1 MKEYIA
7 SVRFEDEVF
16 EMKREYRT
24 KAAFKADLL
33 ENGFSVRFITTAEK
47 YDEDVTKYY
56 ERLELA
62 RDNARIKRQ
71 VRRELKAEY
80 GIDY

>member
-7 SVRFEDEVF
+7 SVRFENEVF

-24 KAAFKADLL
+24 KAAFRADLL

-56 ERLELA
+56 ERLERT

-71 VRRELKAEY
+71 VKRELKAEY

>member
-7 SVRFEDEVF
+7 SVRFENEVF

-24 KAAFKADLL
+24 KAAFRADLL

-56 ERLELA
+56 ERLERI

-71 VRRELKAEY
+71 VGRELKAEY

>member
-7 SVRFEDEVF
+7 RVRFEGEVF

-24 KAAFKADLL
+24 KTAFRADLL
-33 ENGFSVRFITTAEK
+33 ENGFSVCFITTTEK
-47 YDEDVTKYY
+47 YDEDAAKYY
-56 ERLELA
+56 ERLERA

>member
-33 ENGFSVRFITTAEK
+33 ENGFSVRFIIS
-47 YDEDVTKYY
+47 DF
-56 ERLELA
+56 L
-62 RDNARIKRQ
+62 NASISLWLPFSKTSGTFKPLYSRGF
-71 VRRELKAEY
+71 V
-80 GIDY
+80 

>member
-7 SVRFEDEVF
+7 SVRFGNEVF

-56 ERLELA
+56 ERLERT

>member
-7 SVRFEDEVF
+7 SVRFENEVF

-56 ERLELA
+56 ERLE
-62 RDNARIKRQ
+62 RTSDNARIKRQ

>member
-7 SVRFEDEVF
+7 SVRFENEVF

-24 KAAFKADLL
+24 KAAFRADLL

-56 ERLELA
+56 ERLERT

>member
-7 SVRFEDEVF
+7 SVRFENEVF

-47 YDEDVTKYY
+47 YDEDVAKYY
-56 ERLELA
+56 ERLERT

>member
-7 SVRFEDEVF
+7 SVRFENEVF

-24 KAAFKADLL
+24 KAAFRADLL

-47 YDEDVTKYY
+47 YDEDVAKYY
-56 ERLELA
+56 ERLERT

>member
-7 SVRFEDEVF
+7 SVRFENEVF

-56 ERLELA
+56 ERLERT

>member
-7 SVRFEDEVF
+7 SVRFENEVF

-24 KAAFKADLL
+24 KAAFRADLL
-33 ENGFSVRFITTAEK
+33 ENGFSVRFITTEEK

-56 ERLELA
+56 ERLERA

>member
-7 SVRFEDEVF
+7 SVRFENEVF

-24 KAAFKADLL
+24 KAAFRADLL
-33 ENGFSVRFITTAEK
+33 ENGFSVRFITTEEK

-56 ERLELA
+56 ERLERA

-71 VRRELKAEY
+71 VGRELKAEY

>member
-7 SVRFEDEVF
+7 SVRFEGEVF

-24 KAAFKADLL
+24 KAAFRADLL

-47 YDEDVTKYY
+47 YDEDVAKYY
-56 ERLELA
+56 ERLEHA

-71 VRRELKAEY
+71 VRRELKTEY

>member
-7 SVRFEDEVF
+7 SVRFEGEVF

-24 KAAFKADLL
+24 KAAFRADLL

-47 YDEDVTKYY
+47 YDEDVAKYY
-56 ERLELA
+56 ERLERT

-71 VRRELKAEY
+71 VRHELKAEY

>member
-7 SVRFEDEVF
+7 SVRFDGEVF

-33 ENGFSVRFITTAEK
+33 ENGFSVRFITTIEK

-56 ERLELA
+56 ERLERT

>member
-7 SVRFEDEVF
+7 SVRFENEVF

-24 KAAFKADLL
+24 KAAFRADLL

-47 YDEDVTKYY
+47 YDENVAKYY
-56 ERLELA
+56 ERLERA

>member
-7 SVRFEDEVF
+7 SVRFENEVF

-24 KAAFKADLL
+24 KAAFRADLL

-47 YDEDVTKYY
+47 YDEYVTKYY
-56 ERLELA
+56 ERLERT

-71 VRRELKAEY
+71 VRRELKTEY

>member
-1 MKEYIA
+1 MAHAEGPWNYKAGRALYSA
-7 SVRFEDEVF
+7 VPLEDEDQ
-16 EMKREYRT
+16 E
-24 KAAFKADLL
+24 
-33 ENGFSVRFITTAEK
+33 EK

-56 ERLELA
+56 ERLERA

>member
-7 SVRFEDEVF
+7 SVRFENEVF

-24 KAAFKADLL
+24 KAAFRVDLL

-56 ERLELA
+56 ERLERT

>member
-7 SVRFEDEVF
+7 SVRFDGEVF

-24 KAAFKADLL
+24 KAAFRADLL

-56 ERLELA
+56 ERLERT
-62 RDNARIKRQ
+62 RDNARITRQ
-71 VRRELKAEY
+71 VGRELKAEY

>member
-7 SVRFEDEVF
+7 SVRFENEVF

-24 KAAFKADLL
+24 KAAFRADLL

-56 ERLELA
+56 ERLEHT

-71 VRRELKAEY
+71 VRRELKTEY